1 MVRYILVCLVA
12 LLLLAGCDNY
22 TSGPRFKGDVYS
34 IASMIISGQAINA
47 EHPVYITRSA
57 DIDSFDP
64 MNIFVTEAV
73 VEITDLGTNES
84 WLLSPMVDTQEMKLK
99 WVDPAEHIIQPLHS
113 YRIEVTIP
121 GYDKTISAQTTVPQA
136 VEVNTDYFG
145 HNVQG
150 EGFSAD
156 PENPSYLVYEE
167 SDLRYPLGINT
178 FAGAGSHNVMVEM
191 FCMEEFSTDL
201 EFTTT
206 IMGSSHPTEDM
217 EDEYYSSGEGI
228 RRISFLA
235 KMTSSIQPEYTDNYI
250 VLRDYRQAF
259 VFYGRYKVT
268 AYITDDNYYR
278 YKYMPEGYLY
288 GGVQNALGYFGSASG
303 TEFYTRV
310 VKQAPSI

>member
-1 MVRYILVCLVA
+1 MVRYILVSLVA
-12 LLLLAGCDNY
+12 LLLLAGCESY
-22 TSGPRFKGDVYS
+22 TSGPRFEGDVYS
-34 IASMIISGQAINA
+34 IAGMLISGKPINA
-47 EHPVYITRSA
+47 EHPIYITRSS

-73 VEITDLGTNES
+73 VEITDLDTNES
-84 WLLSPMVDTQEMKLK
+84 WLLSQSVDMEQMKLK
-99 WVDPAEHIIQPLHS
+99 WVDPAGHIIQPLHS

-121 GYDKTISAQTTVPQA
+121 GYDKTISAQTTVPQT
-136 VEVNTDYFG
+136 VEINTDYFG
-145 HNVQG
+145 HNVEG

-156 PENPSYLVYEE
+156 PENPSYMVYEE

-178 FAGAGSHNVMVEM
+178 FDVAGSQNVMVEM
-191 FCMEEFSTDL
+191 FCLEEFSTDL

-206 IMGSSHPTEDM
+206 ILGSSNPTEDM

-235 KMTSSIQPEYTDNYI
+235 KMASSIQPEYTDNYI

-259 VFYGRYKVT
+259 VFFGNYKVS

-303 TEFYTRV
+303 SVFYTKV
-310 VKQAPSI
+310 VKQTPAI

>member
-1 MVRYILVCLVA
+1 MVRYILVSLVA
-12 LLLLAGCDNY
+12 LLLLAGCENY
-22 TSGPRFKGDVYS
+22 TSGPRFEGDVYS
-34 IASMIISGQAINA
+34 IAGMLISGKSINT
-47 EHPVYITRSA
+47 EHPIYITRSS

-73 VEITDLGTNES
+73 VEITDLDTNES
-84 WLLSPMVDTQEMKLK
+84 WLLSLSVDMEQMKLK

-121 GYDKTISAQTTVPQA
+121 GYDKTISAQTTVPQD

-145 HNVQG
+145 HNVEG

-156 PENPSYLVYEE
+156 PENPSYMVYEG

-178 FAGAGSHNVMVEM
+178 FDVAGSQNVMVEM
-191 FCMEEFSTDL
+191 FCLEEFSTDL

-206 IMGSSHPTEDM
+206 ILGSSNPTEDM
-217 EDEYYSSGEGI
+217 EDKYYSSGEGI

-235 KMTSSIQPEYTDNYI
+235 KMASSIQPEYTDNYI

-259 VFYGRYKVT
+259 VFFGNYKVS

-303 TEFYTRV
+303 SVFYTKV
-310 VKQAPSI
+310 VKQTPAI